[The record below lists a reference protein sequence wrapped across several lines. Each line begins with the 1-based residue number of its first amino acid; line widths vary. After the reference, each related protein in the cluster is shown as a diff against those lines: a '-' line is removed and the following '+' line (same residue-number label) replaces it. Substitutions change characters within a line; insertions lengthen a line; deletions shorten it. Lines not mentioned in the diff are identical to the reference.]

1 MPDARPRVAVASDG
15 TLAAITEPSRVVV
28 VGLPDGVPRAEVGLD
43 GEAATEVAWVGTP
56 PRLLV
61 LARYE
66 AHSTVHLVDVAGPH
80 GATTLAEMRL
90 ETPMRLYASVGPH
103 VLVVGGHGAAVITA
117 PPNTTHLTP
126 YQFLSRTMPLAAGAA
141 GAQFVVALPGTI
153 EEWDPATRMP
163 KRRLR
168 LPRPA
173 AITAVGGSDRV
184 VWMTTQQA
192 PARIDVMPLVNR
204 GQPKSHDLPEAIAAV
219 HGHPRSDIIVCT
231 GAETGRLYAVD
242 LDGRT
247 RLRTIT
253 ADGVDRVEAAGLIV
267 GRMVGVIA
275 AQTHRPLAIILL
287 DGREPEPASSSTSRD
302 DAKVEPAATYLG
314 DDEQTLGGKP
324 STLSRPDE
332 DQAPSTVTAGPP
344 AGDPETVEEPPPEP
358 AAIPEVAPARAPRA
372 AWSTGASNL
381 TSRFSAL
388 RGRESRD
395 DPRTDVRAS
404 WRDDVVLWAR
414 AIAAGTF
421 DRAAPS
427 APPIDTLAARFGL
440 PEQLV
445 PALILLYGVH
455 LAGHHGAAPIDVA
468 RVHGRRWDEALGRGQ
483 LAALGLALY
492 ERSRVIL
499 TPAILRSLDER
510 APATGTLVGEP
521 GVMTLLGPCAVV
533 ATDGSLVA
541 IAERLLASVGGAI
554 LAAHADADREELLV
568 EARARGAAPLL
579 RLSPGELERLPVVP
593 MIVVAADEQ
602 LVEALGVPRLL

>member
-28 VGLPDGVPRAEVGLD
+28 VGLPDGVTRAEVGLD

-66 AHSTVHLVDVAGPH
+66 AHSTVHLVDVAGTH

-267 GRMVGVIA
+267 GRMVGVIV
-275 AQTHRPLAIILL
+275 AQTRRPLAIIPL
-287 DGREPEPASSSTSRD
+287 DGREPEPASSSTARD
-302 DAKVEPAATYLG
+302 DAKVEPAATHLG
-314 DDEQTLGGKP
+314 DDEPTVGAKP
-324 STLSRPDE
+324 SSLTHSDE
-332 DQAPSTVTAGPP
+332 EQPSTVIAGPALGEVVEDPP
-344 AGDPETVEEPPPEP
+344 ARAE
-358 AAIPEVAPARAPRA
+358 IPEVAPARAPRA

-395 DPRTDVRAS
+395 EPRMDVRAS
-404 WRDDVVLWAR
+404 WRDDAVIWAR

-427 APPIDTLAARFGL
+427 APPIDTLAARFEL

-468 RVHGRRWDEALGRGQ
+468 RVHGRRWAEALGRGQ

-499 TPAILRSLDER
+499 APAILRSLDER

-533 ATDGSLVA
+533 ATDASLVA

-554 LAAHADADREELLV
+554 LAAHGDADPEELLV

-593 MIVVAADEQ
+593 MIVVAGDEQ